1 MHANVKSTVH
11 GPQVVRIVTLLKLRS
26 SSRLFFGIKETV
38 KIFFKCLKRE
48 SCDIFVR
55 VKHDCLKEGQ
65 FDLLFFI
72 LREVLHSKFV
82 GSYQNSM
89 TVSKD
94 FQRKNCI
101 KIEFSHAF

>member
-1 MHANVKSTVH
+1 
-11 GPQVVRIVTLLKLRS
+11 
-26 SSRLFFGIKETV
+26 LFFGIKGTV
-38 KIFFKCLKRE
+38 KIFFKRLKRE
-48 SCDIFVR
+48 SSDIFVR

-65 FDLLFFI
+65 FDLLFYI

-94 FQRKNCI
+94 FLEK
-101 KIEFSHAF
+101 KL